1 MKITLITFLLSTLFY
16 FSSPKTGLHSIDSN
30 KGNPNDSL
38 YVISSF
44 PIKMGKVSDEYINE
58 KRQKIDSFYNK
69 NINSPYYSGSFI
81 VVKNGRVIYED
92 YKGFANLKT
101 GKKIDA
107 QAAHLWTLNNGK
119 AVAFQQYVDTKQLA
133 EAAK

>member
-1 MKITLITFLLSTLFY
+1 MKFVLITFLLSTLFY
-16 FSSPKTGLHSIDSN
+16 FSSPKKDWNTVDSD

-44 PIKMGKVSDEYINE
+44 PIKMGNVSDEYINE

-69 NINSPYYSGSFI
+69 NINSPYYSGGFI

-101 GKKIDA
+101 GKK
-107 QAAHLWTLNNGK
+107 LTLLLQ
-119 AVAFQQYVDTKQLA
+119 FI
-133 EAAK
+133 